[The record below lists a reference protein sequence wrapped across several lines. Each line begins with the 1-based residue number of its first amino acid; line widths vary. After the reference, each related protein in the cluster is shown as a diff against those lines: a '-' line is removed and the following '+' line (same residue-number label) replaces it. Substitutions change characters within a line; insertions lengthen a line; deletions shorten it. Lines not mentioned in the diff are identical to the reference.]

1 MKRVLTCKQMRDADS
16 FTIDK
21 LGISSQ
27 ELIERAG
34 TAVAEVILSRFKG
47 GRVLVCIGV
56 GNNGEDG
63 KVVAD
68 ILSKNH
74 GFKVETLFVKDG
86 DLSVFEN
93 KFDIIVDCIFGTG
106 LTRNVE
112 GRYEKVV
119 NLINKS
125 ESFVISCDIPSGLNS
140 DTGRPMGICV
150 MADLTVAIQE
160 YKFGHFLNDGID
172 YSGNIIAKDIGISIW
187 GDDFAQILNDSD
199 ISKFFEK
206 RKRNV
211 HKGCFGK
218 CAVIGGSKRY
228 FGSALLS
235 LNAFAGLKIGA
246 GYSYLVVPNSLFSI
260 YAGLNPECIVLTV
273 PDKDGFAL
281 FDSASLDELLSL
293 NCISVGTGM
302 GVSEDIY
309 LIIKY
314 LLKNYNG
321 TLVIDADGLNSLSK
335 YGVDALKNKRCKV
348 VLLPHVGEFSRLTQ
362 IDKDVLQE
370 SPVVFAEK
378 FAKEYNVVVCLKS
391 ATTVITDGE
400 QTFINIT
407 GCSGMAKAGSG
418 DVLCGLTLGLL
429 ARVSED
435 ITEVVAASTY
445 LFGKCGEY
453 AQKEYGEYSVTAT
466 DIIDAIPKVLRDL

>member
-1 MKRVLTCKQMRDADS
+1 MERVLTCKQMRDADS

-21 LGISSQ
+21 LGISLQ
-27 ELIERAG
+27 ELVERAG

-47 GRVLVCIGV
+47 GRVLICIGT

-74 GFKVETLFVKDG
+74 GFNVKTLFVKDG
-86 DLSVFEN
+86 DLSVFDN

-106 LTRNVE
+106 LSRNIV
-112 GRYEKVV
+112 GRFEKVI
-119 NLINKS
+119 NLINRS

-140 DTGRPMGICV
+140 DTGKPMDVCV
-150 MADLTVAIQE
+150 KADLTVAIQE
-160 YKFGHFLNDGID
+160 YKLGHFLNDGLD
-172 YSGNIIAKDIGISIW
+172 YSGNIVAKDIGISIW

-199 ISKFFEK
+199 LNKFFEG

-218 CAVIGGSKRY
+218 CAVIGGSKKY

-235 LNAFAGLKIGA
+235 LCALAGLKIGV
-246 GYSYLVVPNSLFSI
+246 GYSYLVVPNSLFSV
-260 YAGLNPECIVLTV
+260 YAGLNPECILLTV

-302 GVSEDIY
+302 GIGEDIY

-314 LLKNYNG
+314 LLNNYTG

-335 YGVDALKNKRCKV
+335 YGVDVLKNKSCKV
-348 VLLPHVGEFSRLTQ
+348 VLLPHIGEFSRLTQ
-362 IDKDVLQE
+362 TDKDFLQE
-370 SPVVFAEK
+370 NSVILAEK
-378 FAKEYNVVVCLKS
+378 FAKDYDVVVCLKS
-391 ATTVITDGE
+391 ATTIITDGK
-400 QTFINIT
+400 QTFVHIT

-418 DVLCGLTLGLL
+418 DVLCGLTAGLL

-435 ITEVVAASTY
+435 ITEVVAASAY

-453 AQKEYGEYSVTAT
+453 AQNIYGEYSVTAT

>member
-112 GRYEKVV
+112 GGYEKVV

-150 MADLTVAIQE
+150 RADLTVAIQE
-160 YKFGHFLNDGID
+160 YKFGHFLNDGLD

-199 ISKFFEK
+199 IGKFFEK

-218 CAVIGGSKRY
+218 CAVVGGSKRY

-348 VLLPHVGEFSRLTQ
+348 VLLPHIGEFSRLTQ